1 MVFIEGVEMDQCAK
15 RPVIAIMRPQCYVE
29 KSRSLAESFGF
40 EVVAIPMIEIEG
52 MQDEYFD
59 KFAENVFSGVS
70 DYVIFTSANGIDHT
84 LSKIPEER
92 HDEFV
97 AVLNNSNVVAIG
109 PATKKQLEAIGI
121 NVMGLPGVYSS
132 EGLVE
137 YLCGDVKG
145 KQIDTARSAY
155 GSPLLISGLKDCGAN
170 VLETK
175 VYTLTMPNGELQDE
189 LINKAVNREIDV
201 FAFTSSMMVRSFFD
215 RADSLGAG
223 ATIKEVLAESLVAA
237 IGIPTANTLKE
248 FDVEVNVTP
257 DEYTFKEIL
266 KVAKAALD
274 N

>member
-1 MVFIEGVEMDQCAK
+1 MDQSGK
-15 RPVIAIMRPQCYVE
+15 KPVLAIMRPEGYVV
-29 KSRSLAESFGF
+29 KSREFAESFGF

-52 MQDEYFD
+52 MKDEYFD
-59 KFAENVFSGVS
+59 AFAENIFSGRS

-84 LSKIPEER
+84 LSKIPEDR
-92 HDEFV
+92 HSEFID
-97 AVLNNSNVVAIG
+97 ALNNTNVVAIG
-109 PATKKQLEAIGI
+109 PTTRKQLEGIGI
-121 NVMGLPGVYSS
+121 GVMGMPGVYSS

-137 YLCGDVKG
+137 YLCPDVKG

-155 GSPLLISGLKDCGAN
+155 GSFLLISGLRDCGAN

-175 VYTLTMPNGELQDE
+175 VYTLTLPKGALQNE
-189 LINKAVNREIDV
+189 LITKSVNGEIDV

-215 RADSLGAG
+215 RAEALGAG
-223 ATIKEVLAESLVAA
+223 ESIKEVLANSLVAA

-257 DEYTFKEIL
+257 DEYTFREIL
-266 KVAKAALD
+266 RVAKEALE